1 MPPNADHRKSFLRE
15 LERMGRDPALFDRK
29 QARKARILWFGMFVL
44 VLVVALF
51 YRELP
56 LSVTC
61 VLMLLVGALATMHV
75 YAAESRKNLPIL
87 HEFLDWDKI
96 RLALNS
102 ENETPNQQGEA
113 H

>member
-1 MPPNADHRKSFLRE
+1 MPPNTDHRKSFLRE
-15 LERMGRDPALFDRK
+15 LDRMGRDPALFDSK

-44 VLVVALF
+44 VLAVFLF

-56 LSVTC
+56 LLVTC
-61 VLMLLVGALATMHV
+61 VLMLLVGAFATIHV

-87 HEFLDWDKI
+87 REFLDWDKI
-96 RLALNS
+96 RLELNP
-102 ENETPNQQGEA
+102 ENETHNQRGEA